1 MHCTVRCC
9 AAWAGPLSGMNPK
22 DLIGCTTRSVWRYP
36 GTRVPWT
43 PARPSRC
50 ARMVQCRNSTFV
62 RSLVRERRRRPPRLG
77 INLHNAQRS
86 NPAVASPGTTLHWTT
101 LHDII
106 QHYITLH
113 YTSNTRRRPAL
124 RCLSS
129 ACLSVAQS
137 VSSRLWYHP
146 IPPATACRP
155 SHSRPRPHTQTQTQF
170 ADLGQTSLVPTVS
183 QRLRPISFLSSF
195 LPPFVPYDVCPWS
208 STPRLPGAIRHAPL
222 HRRLLD
228 ASAGH
233 SLDCKAYCLPSLAR
247 GTAYVILLLFA
258 SLRGVT
264 CRSPCRRPGIY
275 LPHLRMRRSV
285 TDDRRR
291 DLRHFA
297 NVIATKGVAAV
308 LTSLLYFKQK

>member
-1 MHCTVRCC
+1 M
-9 AAWAGPLSGMNPK
+9 
-22 DLIGCTTRSVWRYP
+22 
-36 GTRVPWT
+36 
-43 PARPSRC
+43 
-50 ARMVQCRNSTFV
+50 FV
-62 RSLVRERRRRPPRLG
+62 RSFVRRTRRHPPSHS

-86 NPAVASPGTTLHWTT
+86 IPPSRRLGQPHSTGPHCMTL
-101 LHDII
+101 I

-113 YTSNTRRRPAL
+113 YTLTTPHRLAFFL
-124 RCLSS
+124 CLSQ
-129 ACLSVAQS
+129 CLSVCQSVSQS

-146 IPPATACRP
+146 IPPASACRP

-183 QRLRPISFLSSF
+183 QHLPADLLSFLLLSF
-195 LPPFVPYDVCPWS
+195 LPFVLYDVCPRS
-208 STPRLPGAIRHAPL
+208 SSPRLPGAIRHAPL

-233 SLDCKAYCLPSLAR
+233 SIDCKAYCLPPLAH
-247 GTAYVILLLFA
+247 GAAYVIHLLFA
-258 SLRGVT
+258 PLRGVT
-264 CRSPCRRPGIY
+264 CRSTCPRPGIC
-275 LPHLRMRRSV
+275 LPPLRMRRAV

-297 NVIATKGVAAV
+297 NLIATKGVAAV